1 MSAKFYY
8 MPDIFGSVGFTYDIK
23 NPDKISLV
31 KTITSIKTEIEDRYV
46 FYVHVSAEG
55 QHSE

>member
-1 MSAKFYY
+1 
-8 MPDIFGSVGFTYDIK
+8 MPDIFGSVVFTYDIK

-31 KTITSIKTEIEDRYV
+31 KTITSIKTEIEDRLCFRYV
-46 FYVHVSAEG
+46 FYVHVSVEG